1 MGEAT
6 EGRVC
11 AGCGKTLRCDNE
23 SGYCGKC
30 WPKSP
35 EKKTANQEWNAAHPE
50 YRVAYNRKYHR
61 AHYSPATVSP
71 PCGVCGKKLNA
82 SSRSGLCALCW
93 RKTPE
98 GRAMLGDNRNRWD
111 RERMATPD
119 AKIEY
124 LVRFANGRAKR
135 AGLSHGMTVPDLLP
149 LPAVC
154 PVLGIAL
161 DYARGPRR
169 AGSAS
174 IDRINPSLGYVAG
187 NVRII
192 SWRANS
198 LKKDGTP
205 DELYAVAMDAMRV
218 AKRIV

>member
-11 AGCGKTLRCDNE
+11 AGGCGRKLRQVNKT
-23 SGYCGKC
+23 GYCERC
-30 WPKSP
+30 WR
-35 EKKTANQEWNAAHPE
+35 KTPAARAYLREWRSNNWHSQRTAA
-50 YRVAYNRKYHR
+50 
-61 AHYSPATVSP
+61 
-71 PCGVCGKKLNA
+71 PCGVCGKTLNA
-82 SSRSGLCALCW
+82 SSRNGLCTMCW

-98 GRAMLGDNRNRWD
+98 GRAALTDNRNRWD
-111 RERMATPD
+111 RERMAIPE
-119 AKIEY
+119 AKMKY
-124 LVRFANGRAKR
+124 LVDFANARARR
-135 AGLSHGMTVPDLLP
+135 AGLPHGMTAQDLLP
-149 LPAVC
+149 FPTVC